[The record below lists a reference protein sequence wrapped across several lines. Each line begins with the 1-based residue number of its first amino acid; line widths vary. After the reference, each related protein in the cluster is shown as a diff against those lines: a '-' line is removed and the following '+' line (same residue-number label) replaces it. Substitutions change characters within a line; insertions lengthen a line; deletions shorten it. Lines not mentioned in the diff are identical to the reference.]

1 MGIDCKQSSFLGRK
15 GFYVLKEVSMVKQY
29 IRKRRFTKVI
39 FVLGLFQLYIWIT
52 FKYLIE
58 IMDSMRYRHN
68 IKLVF
73 VLISLVLDY
82 ICFFQDR
89 QYIKEFSA
97 IKKDYYIFSIISFII
112 KILFLVYLI
121 VILPLSSKIQTTTN
135 YSIIGLIII
144 SLFLFIVDRV
154 VGIKTERIE
163 YKFEKK

>member
-1 MGIDCKQSSFLGRK
+1 MG
-15 GFYVLKEVSMVKQY
+15 KQY

-73 VLISLVLDY
+73 VLVSLVLDY

>member
-1 MGIDCKQSSFLGRK
+1 MG
-15 GFYVLKEVSMVKQY
+15 KQY

-89 QYIKEFSA
+89 QYIKEFYA

-144 SLFLFIVDRV
+144 SLFLFIMDRI